1 MEVSFDRKLRLA
13 EHQKLETR
21 RLCLRPVTLEDAEDM
36 FEYASDEETVT
47 YVFPLNQ
54 ELAETRKNIA
64 GYFMDQPLG
73 KYGIVLKETQKFI
86 GTIDLRIDEVN
97 AVAETGYV
105 LNKDFWGNGY
115 MSEALEEILRLGFEE
130 LNLMR
135 IFAGHDEDNQKSGR
149 VMEKVG
155 MTIEGVTPNARI
167 CKGKVVT
174 DVTRGLTK
182 EKWLELQAKK

>member
-13 EHQKLETR
+13 EHQKLKTR